1 MKKKLEMNI
10 FFAYDW
16 IIALF
21 VSDLILELDFHRHM
35 LRSSLCSMIWG
46 YSLVVA
52 FIDIWVVFVDYHCW
66 GNLVTNSVISHELG
80 NDRKMLSTGG
90 RVEDT
95 KGVIRIR
102 ISKKNRQYNG
112 QKDKKWSTRY
122 THKTKDR
129 VTRTPLKTG
138 VELLRSSLVLAILG
152 DKCHTIQI
160 CWCIYMY
167 IIWNGNRTDQMFPHV
182 ERQTMKKGS

>member
-1 MKKKLEMNI
+1 MKKKLEMKF
-10 FFAYDW
+10 FFADDW

-52 FIDIWVVFVDYHCW
+52 FIDIWVVFVDYHCC

-102 ISKKNRQYNG
+102 ISKKNRQHNG

-129 VTRTPLKTG
+129 VTRTQLKTG
-138 VELLRSSLVLAILG
+138 GELRCLRKGKRSCYTSDTRRVNLVTNPTPVVLI
-152 DKCHTIQI
+152 
-160 CWCIYMY
+160 
-167 IIWNGNRTDQMFPHV
+167 
-182 ERQTMKKGS
+182 